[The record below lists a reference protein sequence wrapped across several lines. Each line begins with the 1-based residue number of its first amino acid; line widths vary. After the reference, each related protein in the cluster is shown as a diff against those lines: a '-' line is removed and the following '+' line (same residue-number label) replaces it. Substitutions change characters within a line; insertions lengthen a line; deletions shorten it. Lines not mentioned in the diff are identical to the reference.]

1 MCLIL
6 FAIDAHPQY
15 PLILAANRDEFFAR
29 RTQSLHWWQERPD
42 VLAGKDLEA
51 GGTWFGIRRDGR
63 LAAITNYRQPTDMT
77 WPTSRG
83 QLARDFLLGDA
94 TPQQFLQQLENTADQ
109 YAGFNLLLGD
119 KGGYWHFS
127 NRGEEANRGQER
139 NRGNGKMPTM
149 IAAGVHGLSN
159 ALLDTDW
166 PKVSRGCDALR
177 NELKHDVSIKALFEI
192 LADTH
197 IAADDELPDT
207 GIGIDKERFL
217 SPRFIRGEDYGTRA
231 STILTLNR
239 DNEIALHHRDFL
251 YEKLTDQPQ
260 LFAESHWN
268 FRIDD

>member
-51 GGTWFGIRRDGR
+51 GGTWFGVRRDGR
-63 LAAITNYRQPTDMT
+63 IAAITNYRQPSDMT

-83 QLARDFLLGDA
+83 QLAHDFLFGDA
-94 TPQQFLQQLENTADQ
+94 TPLQFLQQLEKTADQ

-119 KGGYWHFS
+119 KGSYWHFS
-127 NRGEEANRGQER
+127 NRSE
-139 NRGNGKMPTM
+139 KPPTQVT
-149 IAAGVHGLSN
+149 AGVHGLSN

-177 NELKHDVSIKALFEI
+177 HELKGDVSIKALFDI
-192 LADTH
+192 LTDTQ
-197 IAADDELPDT
+197 IAADSELPET
-207 GIGIDKERFL
+207 GVGIDKERFL
-217 SPRFIRGEDYGTRA
+217 SPLFIRSADYGTRA

-239 DNEIALHHRDFL
+239 NNEIAIHHRDFVPD
-251 YEKLTDQPQ
+251 EPQ

-268 FRIDD
+268 FSIND